1 MANLYPHLP
10 AQGSGDLGGD
20 FQMLTLTKKEKDQIL
35 SGPWITYEVE
45 YHLGKRIKKQKIQ
58 GKACFRYSM
67 TEMDTTFVILDENC
81 NVLFEVNGDLFIT
94 CRVVAAKRKPVVLK
108 VVPHEEVD

>member
-1 MANLYPHLP
+1 
-10 AQGSGDLGGD
+10 
-20 FQMLTLTKKEKDQIL
+20 MLTLTKKEKDQIL
-35 SGPWITYEVE
+35 GGPWITYEVE

-108 VVPHEEVD
+108 AVPHEKMD

>member
-1 MANLYPHLP
+1 
-10 AQGSGDLGGD
+10 
-20 FQMLTLTKKEKDQIL
+20 MLTLTQKERAQIE

-45 YHLGKRIKKQKIQ
+45 YHLGKRIKKQKIL

-67 TEMDTTFVILDENC
+67 TEIDTTFVILDEKC

-94 CRVVAAKRKPVVLK
+94 CRVVAAKRKPAVLK
-108 VVPHEEVD
+108 VVRNETVDQ

>member
-1 MANLYPHLP
+1 
-10 AQGSGDLGGD
+10 
-20 FQMLTLTKKEKDQIL
+20 MLTLTKKEKDQIL
-35 SGPWITYEVE
+35 GGPWITYEVE

>member
-1 MANLYPHLP
+1 
-10 AQGSGDLGGD
+10 
-20 FQMLTLTKKEKDQIL
+20 MLTLMQREKDQIA

-67 TEMDTTFVILDENC
+67 TEIDTTFVILDEKC

-94 CRVVAAKRKPVVLK
+94 CRVVAAKRKPAVLK
-108 VVPHEEVD
+108 VVRNETVDR

>member
-1 MANLYPHLP
+1 
-10 AQGSGDLGGD
+10 
-20 FQMLTLTKKEKDQIL
+20 MLTLMQREKDQIA

-67 TEMDTTFVILDENC
+67 TEIDTTFVILDEKC

-94 CRVVAAKRKPVVLK
+94 CRVVAAKRKPAVLK
-108 VVPHEEVD
+108 VVRNETMDR

>member
-1 MANLYPHLP
+1 MANLYPHL
-10 AQGSGDLGGD
+10 ATQGSGDLGGD

-35 SGPWITYEVE
+35 GGPWITYEVE

-108 VVPHEEVD
+108 VVP

>member
-1 MANLYPHLP
+1 
-10 AQGSGDLGGD
+10 
-20 FQMLTLTKKEKDQIL
+20 MLTLTQKEREQIKN
-35 SGPWITYEVE
+35 GPWNTYEVE

-67 TEMDTTFVILDENC
+67 TEIDTTFVILDENC

-94 CRVVAAKRKPVVLK
+94 CRVVAARKKPAVVR
-108 VVPHEEVD
+108 VVP

>member
-1 MANLYPHLP
+1 
-10 AQGSGDLGGD
+10 
-20 FQMLTLTKKEKDQIL
+20 MLTLTKKEKDQIL

-108 VVPHEEVD
+108 AVPHEEVD